1 VYHRMDIDDIIGQID
16 LQQTEDSS
24 LEHALGCLCCDTA
37 LGQMTGAMFGATSK
51 RGGLGYGKFG
61 SLDGL
66 ALKINK
72 LEKKFKNE
80 ESKLKVDSKE
90 LEAKRVAFDFYLI
103 LCCKHSITFT
113 YAAG

>member
-1 VYHRMDIDDIIGQID
+1 MDIDDIIGQID